1 MSTVD
6 RAGSVIR
13 TNFALG
19 SYEKFQRGFRDEKKN
34 KDPGD
39 EFWLKIRETKQTW
52 RNTKIITFAPIIASA
67 TLKAVS
73 LQLNGMLMMWKIRQ
87 AMQDDAIRAVRIH
100 TAFIPVTGMTCL
112 SGKIS
117 SPLTVI
123 PVGKTEISG
132 TELASRVRL
141 RASPPSHMN
150 TSKILKK
157 DLRRDLGNRAHVKR
171 PLKQKKI

>member
-19 SYEKFQRGFRDEKKN
+19 SYEKFQRGFRDEKEK

-67 TLKAVS
+67 TLEAVS
-73 LQLNGMLMMWKIRQ
+73 LQLNRMLMM
-87 AMQDDAIRAVRIH
+87 
-100 TAFIPVTGMTCL
+100 
-112 SGKIS
+112 
-117 SPLTVI
+117 
-123 PVGKTEISG
+123 
-132 TELASRVRL
+132 
-141 RASPPSHMN
+141 
-150 TSKILKK
+150 
-157 DLRRDLGNRAHVKR
+157 
-171 PLKQKKI
+171 